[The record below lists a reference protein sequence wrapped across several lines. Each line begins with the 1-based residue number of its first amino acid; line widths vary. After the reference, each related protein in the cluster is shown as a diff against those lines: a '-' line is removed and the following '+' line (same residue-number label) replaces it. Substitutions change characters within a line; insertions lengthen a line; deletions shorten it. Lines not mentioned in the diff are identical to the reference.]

1 MAGFEPAAEPASG
14 FDPLGWAWGQC
25 TAFAAMVAGWVQGG
39 VKGNADNWLSSG
51 EAAGLATSKT
61 PAPGDIA
68 VFSSAFPGS
77 SGYGHVAVVTGLNGD
92 EFSVAQGNVEGLD
105 VASAGTY
112 SDSSPYL
119 EGFLVPPTAAAAAV
133 TATDAAY
140 DVTTGDT
147 ASAPASSSSASS
159 SSSTPASLG
168 GQMGQSAG
176 QGAIA
181 GLGGIFDNLSGALT
195 TPWLIAVLVAVVVTY
210 VGFSPGMS
218 GGPDSAV

>member
-1 MAGFEPAAEPASG
+1 VAGFEPAAEPASG

-105 VASAGTY
+105 VASAGEY

-119 EGFLVPPTAAAAAV
+119 EGFLVPPTAAAAAA

-140 DVTTGDT
+140 DVTSAGEASPAT
-147 ASAPASSSSASS
+147 AASTSSAPASSS
-159 SSSTPASLG
+159 PASPSL
-168 GQMGQSAG
+168 GQSLG
-176 QGAIA
+176 QQAA
-181 GLGGIFDNLSGALT
+181 LGLSGAFDQLDAAIS
-195 TPWLIAVLVAVVVTY
+195 TPVLIALLVAVVVTY
-210 VGFSPGMS
+210 VGFSS
-218 GGPDSAV
+218 KLDGGPQSAV